1 MTGNQLA
8 HFMLA
13 FAAKR
18 AIQHLPE
25 PSLRLSVMGQNLFFV
40 LVPHTTTQMP
50 FSGASRLQRCA
61 PWISI
66 AAQLRLW
73 HQLRWVRTNRPD
85 RIPPLQG
92 RKGSDRARITFNL
105 F

>member
-1 MTGNQLA
+1 
-8 HFMLA
+8 MLA

-18 AIQHLPE
+18 QYSNLPE
-25 PSLRLSVMGQNLFFV
+25 PSLRLSVMGQNLFLFF
-40 LVPHTTTQMP
+40 VPHTTTQMP
-50 FSGASRLQRCA
+50 FSGASRLRVVP

-73 HQLRWVRTNRPD
+73 HQLRGSESNRPD

-92 RKGSDRARITFNL
+92 QKGSDALGITFNL